1 MFFPVLVM
9 LLAGGRVFLV
19 FCSISWGC
27 QMALIAVTG
36 GIGAGKSTVLARFRE
51 LGGET
56 LDADEAVH
64 SLYQRDSVLC
74 KAMQKRWGD
83 DILTQDG
90 LPERNKIAGVVFQSQ
105 TELDWLNSLVHPL
118 VKEIIQWRVA
128 RCSGALYC
136 AIPLFFEC
144 GWTQEAVFSIGLWCD
159 PLTQHTRLLQRGW
172 TDSQIKARITQ
183 QLSMDEK
190 LFRSDFGI
198 ISNCS
203 WKNLHRQCDVIF
215 QSIERHLSHL

>member
-1 MFFPVLVM
+1 
-9 LLAGGRVFLV
+9 
-19 FCSISWGC
+19 
-27 QMALIAVTG
+27 MALIAVTG
-36 GIGAGKSTVLARFRE
+36 GIGAGKSTVLTRFRE

-64 SLYQRDSVLC
+64 SLYQRDSQLC

-90 LPERNKIAGVVFQSQ
+90 LPDRSKIASVVFQSQ
-105 TELDWLNSLVHPL
+105 SELEWLNSLVHPL
-118 VKEIIQWRVA
+118 VKEIILRRA
-128 RCSGALYC
+128 ACCSGTLYC

-144 GWTQEAVFSIGLWCD
+144 GWMQEAVFSIGLWCD
-159 PLTQHTRLLQRGW
+159 PLTQHARLLQRGW
-172 TDSQIKARITQ
+172 TDSQIKARIAQ

-203 WKNLHRQCDVIF
+203 WKNLYRQCDVIF
-215 QSIERHLSHL
+215 QTIERHLNHP